1 MRKLFLLGLA
11 MSTMCSFALVAAPA
25 HAQKVN
31 AKAQEKVRWFTAP
44 REMQIVDE
52 RPIIKDFREAP
63 QAEQMIDLPPGP
75 QAGGG
80 GMGGG
85 GSGALGGGG
94 PTLPAG
100 GMQLG
105 GPGASPYRASSGP
118 SLPNARGFQGTNIPA
133 KGFAPKGLQ
142 NGQSTNRLMGK
153 MMPPAQG
160 NPSAGA
166 ARGMGPTVGRSS
178 GNAPAG
184 PVAASYGRG
193 YGSGSG
199 AAVGDSSRTDTAVR
213 GFLLKKN

>member
-11 MSTMCSFALVAAPA
+11 MSTVCSIALVQTPA
-25 HAQKVN
+25 QAQKVN
-31 AKAQEKVRWFTAP
+31 AKAQEKVRWFNAP

-63 QAEQMIDLPPGP
+63 AADQMIDLPPGP

-94 PTLPAG
+94 PTLPSG
-100 GMQLG
+100 GLQLG
-105 GPGASPYRASSGP
+105 GPGASPYRGASGP
-118 SLPNARGFQGTNIPA
+118 ALPNARGFQGTNIPA

-153 MMPPAQG
+153 MMPPQQG
-160 NPSAGA
+160 TPSAGTP
-166 ARGMGPTVGRSS
+166 RGMGPTSGRSS
-178 GNAPAG
+178 GNSSGPA
-184 PVAASYGRG
+184 VASYGRG

-199 AAVGDSSRTDTAVR
+199 ANTGDSSRTESSVR